1 MRNISPTQ
9 AMARQARRLLVVG
22 MLLALFGLV
31 VLSVW
36 FLLVVVPLAYAGWY
50 EVLKGAVLVSGLL
63 ILVIAGILI
72 LRGLRFPRDNPH
84 ALRMA
89 EYLTRFLDYR
99 YTFIRNIGR
108 RGLGYV
114 DAVLVGPPGVLVFY
128 FFRRQGAYFSER
140 NLWFAD
146 ASGKLQPISEN
157 PTQEAARD
165 VAALRAFLAER
176 GVGNVPVYAVIV
188 VVNPDTAVTVRQPV
202 IPVSHM
208 PNVQAALR
216 DNYLA
221 AERIPPDRA
230 AATVRAIME
239 ELA

>member
-31 VLSVW
+31 ILAAW
-36 FLLVVVPLAYAGWY
+36 FLLVVVPLSSAGWY
-50 EVLKGAVLVSGLL
+50 EFLKGAALVSGLA
-63 ILVIAGILI
+63 ILLVAGVLI
-72 LRGLRFPRDNPH
+72 LRGLRFPRDNPY

-89 EYLTRFLDYR
+89 EYLARFLDYR

-128 FFRRQGAYFSER
+128 FFRRTGAYYSER

-146 ASGKLQPISEN
+146 SGGKLQPISEN

-165 VAALRAFLAER
+165 VNALRVFLAER
-176 GVGNVPVYAVIV
+176 GITNVPVYAVIV
-188 VVNPDTAVTVRQPV
+188 VVDPDTAVTVRQPV
-202 IPVSHM
+202 IPVAHM
-208 PNVQAALR
+208 PNVQAALH

-221 AERIPPDRA
+221 ADRIPPDRA
-230 AATVRAIME
+230 VATVRAIME
-239 ELA
+239 GLA

>member
-1 MRNISPTQ
+1 
-9 AMARQARRLLVVG
+9 MARQARRLLVTG

-31 VLSVW
+31 ILSVW
-36 FLLVVVPLAYAGWY
+36 ALLVVVPLSNAGWY
-50 EVLKGAVLVSGLL
+50 EILRGVALVAGLILLLIAAVLIV
-63 ILVIAGILI
+63 
-72 LRGLRFPRDNPH
+72 RGLRFPRDNPH

-89 EYLTRFLDYR
+89 EYLARFLDYR

-114 DAVLVGPPGVLVFY
+114 DAALVGPPGVLVFY
-128 FFRRQGAYFSER
+128 FFRRTGAYFSER

-146 ASGKLQPISEN
+146 SGGKLQPISEN

-165 VAALRAFLAER
+165 VTALRAFLAGR
-176 GVGNVPVYAVIV
+176 GVANVPVYAVIV
-188 VVNPDTAVTVRQPV
+188 VVNPDTAVTVRQPI

-208 PNVQAALR
+208 PNLQAALH

-221 AERIPPDRA
+221 AERIPPDRV

-239 ELA
+239 GLA